1 MADDAALTL
10 ELLYLEGCPGHEQLL
25 PTLRE
30 LASRHGVELTQRRVE
45 TAEDA
50 ARTRF
55 LGSPSVRVNGVDV
68 EPGAQERADFGL
80 RCRLYRYADGYGPVP
95 PHEWIERALLG

>member
-1 MADDAALTL
+1 MARAAKSTI
-10 ELLYLEGCPGHEQLL
+10 ELLYFEGCPGHEQLL

-30 LASRHGVELTQRRVE
+30 VASEHGVEVSQRRVE

-50 ARTRF
+50 EHTRF

-68 EPGAQERADFGL
+68 EPGAHERTDFGL
-80 RCRLYRYADGYGPVP
+80 RCRLYRCPGGLRPVP
-95 PHEWIERALLG
+95 PREWIERALRR